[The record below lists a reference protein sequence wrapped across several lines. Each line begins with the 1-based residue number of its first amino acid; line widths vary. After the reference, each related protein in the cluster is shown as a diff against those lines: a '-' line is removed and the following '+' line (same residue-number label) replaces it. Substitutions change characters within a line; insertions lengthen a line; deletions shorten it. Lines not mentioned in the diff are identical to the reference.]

1 MNLVEP
7 LRTTDYNPGGRTAF
21 FDAVQQGLNLAVEL
35 KEKEER
41 VSVIVITDGEDTASK
56 QNVSCKSIKKLVKKF
71 DIKSD
76 WSFTYIGKPP
86 EYWSRKKPVSE
97 IAYEALAPKSVCQR
111 HKSVTAATRRV
122 REFTLKRQLLAQ

>member
-1 MNLVEP
+1 MPFSTLGTDLNLVEP

-71 DIKSD
+71 DIKCD

-86 EYWSRKKPVSE
+86 EYWSRKKPVSKV
-97 IAYEALAPKSVCQR
+97 AYEALAPKSVCQR
-111 HKSVTAATRRV
+111 HIRR
-122 REFTLKRQLLAQ
+122 LKRQLLAQ